1 MKKSGIKMCTTA
13 LALAACLAAP
23 VALAACGEKTG
34 GTAGGGSGKGDKCT
48 VTFDAGRGT
57 LFGNRI
63 YRVDV
68 GKGQTVAEPSEDPVS
83 DGEFFL
89 GWSMSSGGDG
99 AMWNFDSEKVMSDM
113 TLYAVWARACTVT
126 FDADGGT
133 FANGKGTY
141 TVTVADGSKL
151 TAPEVT
157 APTDRVL
164 GGWSDGYIVWDFA
177 TDTVDR
183 DTTLTATWELTAELE
198 TALEPF
204 TYTESASG
212 FTVTGI
218 KDKNATSVV
227 VPSCVTEIEEEAF
240 KDCAELTSVVINDS
254 VKSIGSGA
262 FNGCAKLRT
271 VTLPS
276 SLTRIENSTFGGCAS
291 LPEIDIPDTV
301 KYVGASAFSGC
312 ALLKSVILP
321 VGVTALN
328 NYLFNGCSSLESV
341 EIKGAVTS
349 INYRAFYGCAKL
361 TDFDIPSIVTEIG
374 QLAFYGCSSLQTVDI
389 PEACEIVDVSAF
401 RKCAGLKSASVNC
414 ATVGDGAFMECSA
427 LEKITIG
434 ANVKTIEG
442 SAFSDCASLASAA
455 IPDTVTS
462 LGRYAFN
469 KCTSLKS
476 VTLGRGITVIDSNTF
491 SGCVA
496 LRKVEMQ
503 GAIAEINA
511 YAFSDCNSLTSFT
524 VPESVTDVNRSAFA
538 DCRRLKEI
546 LNKSSLSL
554 SFSGGI
560 NVITDSAESKI
571 TTDANGYV
579 FYYSGQFD
587 YKYSLID
594 YVGASTYLNSLPQ
607 NYNGEK
613 YKIDSYAFA
622 FNDKLKSITFPS
634 TAEKIDATSLYRSSG
649 LETIEVEAGNINY
662 RASGNCLIKIN
673 GTGMT
678 NGDALVIGCKNST
691 IPADASLDSIGY
703 MAFADVKG
711 LAELEIP
718 SNIKQIAVDAFKNC
732 DGLLHTEGN
741 IAYLGKWAIT
751 CSYEEKDSTIELAPG
766 TVGVADNFVPIGSQ
780 RNIVKLVCNSELKYI
795 GGSAFFDCRN
805 LATVV
810 FNDGLESL
818 GANAFTNTALT
829 EAVLPDSVK
838 KLGSAFR
845 NCTKLSYAKLPEGV
859 TEVHDYLFSGCSALK
874 EVVIPSSVTE
884 IRYYA
889 FYNCTLS
896 KVYFGGTESE
906 WNAVRKQ
913 SNNGNI
919 NTVSVVYYS
928 STSQSGC
935 WHFGADGKPVM
946 W

>member
-1 MKKSGIKMCTTA
+1 MKKIGKKMCTTA

-57 LFGNRI
+57 IFGERF
-63 YRVDV
+63 YRTEVE
-68 GKGQTVAEPSEDPVS
+68 KGSTVAKPSEDPVS
-83 DGEFFL
+83 DGEYFL
-89 GWSMSSGGDG
+89 GWNATGDRDD
-99 AMWNFDSEKVMSDM
+99 AMWNFDSDKVTSDL
-113 TLYAVWARACTVT
+113 TLSAVWARAYTVT

-183 DTTLTATWELTAELE
+183 DTTLTATWALAAELE

-254 VKSIGSGA
+254 VKNIGGGA

-312 ALLKSVILP
+312 ASLKSVILP
-321 VGVTALN
+321 VGVTELN
-328 NYLFNGCSSLESV
+328 NYLFDGCSSLESV

-361 TDFDIPSIVTEIG
+361 TDFDITSSVTEIG
-374 QLAFYGCSSLQTVDI
+374 QLAFYGCSSLQT
-389 PEACEIVDVSAF
+389 AEIVDVSAF

-711 LAELEIP
+711 LTELEIP

-805 LATVV
+805 IATVV